1 MEAIHW
7 LAHFILAGIVG
18 ILALQLATSRRK
30 GHRETVLPIKRE
42 LDDARERL
50 RQIGRELSDALDQL
64 EQIRALT
71 DAEIRA

>member
-7 LAHFILAGIVG
+7 LVHFSLAGIAV

-42 LDDARERL
+42 LEESKGRL
-50 RQIGRELSDALDQL
+50 RQIGRELSDVLEQL
-64 EQIRALT
+64 EQIRTLT